1 MFGLC
6 AFLDPCF
13 TEFLCGNDYITSDS
27 AKSKWVYEAELTN
40 KQTAGLNFDIMAGL
54 EEVGMKKGTRIAL
67 ILGAIPFIT
76 MVFALPLVNRI
87 EPIILGLPF
96 LLFWLLAWVVLTP
109 FILALAY
116 KLEKKHNPPDEG
128 EDG

>member
-1 MFGLC
+1 
-6 AFLDPCF
+6 
-13 TEFLCGNDYITSDS
+13 
-27 AKSKWVYEAELTN
+27 
-40 KQTAGLNFDIMAGL
+40 
-54 EEVGMKKGTRIAL
+54 MKKGTRIAL

-96 LLFWLLAWVVLTP
+96 LLFWLLGWVVLTP

-116 KLEKKHNPPDEG
+116 KLEKKYNPPEEG
-128 EDG
+128 EDE